1 MDHVLNDQ
9 FVVIGNSLSYDLN
22 CSDLD
27 DDSLTYYDDT
37 NLFDINSSTGLIE
50 DTPVSNETGS
60 YEIEIVCGDGIN
72 NGSNSFTY
80 TISEGEEETPSTGGG
95 TTAITSVEC
104 TSNEDCI
111 AGQICLDENCILPDC
126 SLDEECS
133 LDEKCV
139 ENKCIKLFDLRV
151 LDIVDPSVTVGEEIE
166 FTYYVLAMSEIDND
180 VTITYWLDDGK
191 DIPLSPDLSVNCGDG
206 YVTGSEE
213 CDLGEKNTNIA
224 CISEYDSSCS
234 YCNLDCKLNNVR
246 GPYCGDNVCD
256 KEEDAFICSE
266 DCGLPSLGSRIIN
279 AFKNIFKFTGFTV
292 VGMVNQD
299 VVYVGEIG
307 DELELS
313 SSLYVP
319 TEVEPGTYELHIKL
333 NYAGSEVEAIKT
345 VEILESEE
353 PELAPM
359 EEEVSIFKYIYLGFL
374 IIAVFVLLYLI
385 FRAYKEIR
393 KLSRRI
399 SRLKKPRPR
408 KKVPRN
414 RKRKTN

>member
-1 MDHVLNDQ
+1 
-9 FVVIGNSLSYDLN
+9 
-22 CSDLD
+22 
-27 DDSLTYYDDT
+27 
-37 NLFDINSSTGLIE
+37 
-50 DTPVSNETGS
+50 
-60 YEIEIVCGDGIN
+60 
-72 NGSNSFTY
+72 
-80 TISEGEEETPSTGGG
+80 
-95 TTAITSVEC
+95 
-104 TSNEDCI
+104 
-111 AGQICLDENCILPDC
+111 
-126 SLDEECS
+126 
-133 LDEKCV
+133 
-139 ENKCIKLFDLRV
+139 
-151 LDIVDPSVTVGEEIE
+151 
-166 FTYYVLAMSEIDND
+166 
-180 VTITYWLDDGK
+180 
-191 DIPLSPDLSVNCGDG
+191 
-206 YVTGSEE
+206 
-213 CDLGEKNTNIA
+213 
-224 CISEYDSSCS
+224 
-234 YCNLDCKLNNVR
+234 VR

-408 KKVPRN
+408 KKVPRKLTEREKLIRKIKKWKAKGYDTSVLEVKLGEIIPTKVSKEEIRKKEFERRMKEWETKGYDTTILKN
-414 RKRKTN
+414 RLGIKSKVVGVAKSEEKLLKNIDLFEKKIKDWKKKGYDTKILEERLKKLKRKH